1 MKNDFTWYTNALKGE
16 RGPISA
22 DEPQPGFY
30 ENRRKDRQTGK
41 INRDLFAYWH
51 DTNDGSLRCHRN
63 GRDMDELDAIEAWP
77 FASKRPIP
85 EQTYRDVL
93 AGKPWPDDDKAVSE
107 TAEDDAEKTAAEKL
121 RDEIIVAKKGVPDY
135 AKIESDEQAGRGQS
149 LRSLLTTLAG
159 KLDKERETLVR
170 PHVDAQRK
178 INGAWNPTIKDAK
191 DQADIIKR
199 ALEKWEDDKREA
211 QREAARLAQ
220 KAADEENARR
230 AAIHQ
235 QKSDDAGQFNE
246 PPPPAPA
253 QVVPEVQSNMP
264 APSAKIS
271 GGSGRA
277 ASVSTYYEA
286 EIVDQDAVYQHFKAD
301 AALKNLLLQ
310 LAQNATNAGIVVPG
324 VTTHERSKIR

>member
-41 INRDLFAYWH
+41 VNRDLFAYWH
-51 DTNDGSLRCHRN
+51 DSNDGSLRCHRN

-107 TAEDDAEKTAAEKL
+107 TAEDTEKTAAEKL
-121 RDEIIVAKKGVPDY
+121 RDEIIAAKKGVTDY
-135 AKIESDEQAGRGQS
+135 VKIESDEQAGRGQS

-170 PHVDAQRK
+170 PHVDAQRD

-191 DQADIIKR
+191 DQANVIKR

-235 QKSDDAGQFNE
+235 QKSDDAGS
-246 PPPPAPA
+246 APM
-253 QVVPEVQSNMP
+253 VRFVELPEVQSNMP

-277 ASVSTYYEA
+277 ANVSTYYEA
-286 EIVDQDAVYQHFKAD
+286 EIVDQDAVYQHFKTD

-324 VTTHERSKIR
+324 VTTHERSKVR